1 MAIRFLIYK
10 KDLIHVLFLTF
21 LVSVRAYNYKRQVR
35 PTFLDTGRRNITV
48 AKGGLAELR
57 CRIRNLGPKEVAWRK
72 LSMDYPLTVGTF
84 VFEKDD
90 HISVDHK
97 TLSSDVAEWNL
108 VIKRA
113 QPKHSG
119 TYECQISA
127 TNVLTHHVHLHVLD
141 SPSGVE
147 SAIELGGTKYVNLYD
162 PITLTCNATFG
173 RDALSSAQVD
183 WFHNGQIIK
192 SSDSHWSNRLRIA
205 QYIASDG
212 RTIISE
218 LRITHSVHEDDG
230 RYVCRTTN
238 YVNDRQET
246 DSIDVI
252 VLTTANKDI
261 SKRTGDKAGIH
272 DRGGMAKAG
281 QSDRNG
287 SNHVMASL
295 CTNIAL
301 LLIAIAVLR

>member
-1 MAIRFLIYK
+1 MAVRFLIYK
-10 KDLIHVLFLTF
+10 KELIHVLFLTV
-21 LVSVRAYNYKRQVR
+21 LVSVSGYPNKRQVR

-48 AKGGLAELR
+48 PRGGLAELR

-113 QPKHSG
+113 QPQHSG

-127 TNVLTHHVHLHVLD
+127 TNVLTYHVHLHVLD
-141 SPSGVE
+141 SPAEVE

-192 SSDSHWSNRLRIA
+192 TSDSQWSDRLRIT
-205 QYIASDG
+205 QYITSDG
-212 RTIISE
+212 RTIVSE
-218 LRITHSVHEDDG
+218 LRISRSEHEDDG
-230 RYVCRTTN
+230 RYVCRTIN

-261 SKRTGDKAGIH
+261 SKRTGNKVGTH
-272 DRGGMAKAG
+272 DGAGMAKAG
-281 QSDRNG
+281 QSGKNG
-287 SNHVMASL
+287 SCHVTVSL
-295 CTNIAL
+295 WTNVAL
-301 LLIAIAVLR
+301 LLIAVLR